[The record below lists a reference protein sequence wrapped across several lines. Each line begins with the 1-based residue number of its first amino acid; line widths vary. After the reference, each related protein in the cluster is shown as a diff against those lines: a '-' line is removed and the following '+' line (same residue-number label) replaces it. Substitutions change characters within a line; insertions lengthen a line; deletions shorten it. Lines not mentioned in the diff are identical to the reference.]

1 VIAVQVTQKLSLCPE
16 CGACPE
22 VEVIQHA
29 DQTLTVRIGEGDEKI
44 ALSSSAWNSLV
55 RYVREGVLGEV

>member
-1 VIAVQVTQKLSLCPE
+1 MQVTQKLSLCPE

-29 DQTLTVRIGEGDEKI
+29 DRTLTVRIGEGDEKI
-44 ALSSSAWNSLV
+44 ALTRAAWNSLV
-55 RYVREGVLGEV
+55 RYVREGVLGEL

>member
-1 VIAVQVTQKLSLCPE
+1 MQVTQKVSLCPE

-22 VEVIQHA
+22 VEVVQHA
-29 DQTLTVRIGEGDEKI
+29 DRTLTVRIGEGDEKI
-44 ALSSSAWNSLV
+44 ALSSGAWNSLV